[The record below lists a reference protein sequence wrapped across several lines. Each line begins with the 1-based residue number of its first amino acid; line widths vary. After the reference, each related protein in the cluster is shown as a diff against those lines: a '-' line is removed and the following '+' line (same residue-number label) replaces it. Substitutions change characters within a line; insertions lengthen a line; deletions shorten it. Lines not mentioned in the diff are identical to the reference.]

1 MGKSRFAPWA
11 GGFATSLAWKGI
23 SLNADFTWVANK
35 YMWNND
41 RYFVENSG
49 NASKNNQMKKM
60 LNIWTAPGQKT
71 DIPKVGEQIQA
82 DDRFLEDASFV
93 RLKNLTLSY
102 SFPKQLLKKTGFVEG
117 ARVYAV
123 GRNLWTLTDYSG
135 YDPEIDSNLSLGNI
149 PIRDSMNSVL
159 S

>member
-1 MGKSRFAPWA
+1 
-11 GGFATSLAWKGI
+11 
-23 SLNADFTWVANK
+23 
-35 YMWNND
+35 
-41 RYFVENSG
+41 
-49 NASKNNQMKKM
+49 MKKM

-135 YDPEIDSNLSLGNI
+135 YDPEIDSNLSLGKYPNT
-149 PIRDSMNSVL
+149 RQYEFGVELNF
-159 S
+159 